1 MASEK
6 RENRTE
12 SRLNKTYSTMLLFW
26 SFRYLRIVE
35 KRFISVAKIGVPYLR
50 MMQEGKRQKQI
61 GGLLFEELSH
71 IFQRLGLNMTDGG
84 MVSLS
89 SVKVTPDL
97 LEARVYLSLFQV
109 KDQAAVLKKIHER
122 SWEIKKELAAK
133 VGKQLRRMPVLQFF
147 HDDTLEQVFKMEE
160 LFKKINENKGNE

>member
-1 MASEK
+1 MAKEK
-6 RENRTE
+6 RENNTE
-12 SRLNKTYSTMLLFW
+12 SRLNKTYSAMLPFW
-26 SFRYLRIVE
+26 SFRYLRIME

-61 GGLLFEELSH
+61 AGLLFEELSH
-71 IFQRLGLNMTDGG
+71 IFQRLGLTMIDGG

-89 SVKVTPDL
+89 SVKITPDL

-109 KDQAAVLKKIHER
+109 KDQVAALKKIHER
-122 SWEIKKELAAK
+122 AWEIKKELTAK
-133 VGKQLRRMPVLQFF
+133 VGKQLRRMPNLHFF